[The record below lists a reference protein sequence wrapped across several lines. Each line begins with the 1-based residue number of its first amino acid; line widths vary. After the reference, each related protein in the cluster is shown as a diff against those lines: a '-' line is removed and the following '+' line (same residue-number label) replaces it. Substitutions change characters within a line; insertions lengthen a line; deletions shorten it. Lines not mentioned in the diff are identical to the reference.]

1 MEENSQFN
9 NGFNMMDLPSTFQT
23 KDACFLSQAIYHDP
37 YEKFNYPDN
46 SFGHHEY
53 SLGNLES
60 QATTQNFGQNL
71 SGDSLSPTLTGYS
84 KCDQICETFYQSP
97 QNLLPEKISSMSSAW
112 DLCECHQKCFKSRDQ
127 DHGIYLEK
135 LMSEP
140 SSTSTPLLMLGE
152 QCSSPPFARP
162 IVPLGSLSRE
172 NLHQNSQVD
181 AGWVPQHI
189 SSPGYKSRPSK
200 VLIIV
205 PTAFCYVNP
214 TLSVCT
220 QITDGIEESSLSTP
234 DFVFGEESQPS
245 LLRCPLPSILPK
257 PILGPREF
265 EHNLEKLESKHENFS
280 KDNSKFNMKMY
291 ELKSSTRNCL
301 DSSSSSIVTRV
312 FGVSPSSTATNSHMR
327 RQHSAKDS
335 FLVQKRLSG
344 MSYKDIKRE
353 GGYTEAE
360 STLRGRFRTLTKPK
374 SARVRKPEWSEKDIN
389 LLRQAVSELGPRSGR
404 SRIPWKKVAE
414 HIVRNGGSYR
424 FGNSTCRKRWDE
436 LQNG

>member
-1 MEENSQFN
+1 MEDYNQFN
-9 NGFNMMDLPSTFQT
+9 DDFNMMDHSSTVQT
-23 KDACFLSQAIYHDP
+23 KDACFLSQAVYHDP
-37 YEKFNYPDN
+37 YENFNYSDH

-53 SLGNLES
+53 SFGNLES
-60 QATTQNFGQNL
+60 QATTQNFGHNL
-71 SGDSLSPTLTGYS
+71 SGDSLSPTLTGNS
-84 KCDQICETFYQSP
+84 KCDQICETLYQSP
-97 QNLLPEKISSMSSAW
+97 QNVLPDTISTMSSAW

-127 DHGIYLEK
+127 NYGIFLETF
-135 LMSEP
+135 MSEP
-140 SSTSTPLLMLGE
+140 SSTSTPLLMLDE

-162 IVPLGSLSRE
+162 IVPLGSFSRE
-172 NLHQNSQVD
+172 NFHQNSQMD
-181 AGWVPQHI
+181 AGWVPQHMLQ
-189 SSPGYKSRPSK
+189 P
-200 VLIIV
+200 L
-205 PTAFCYVNP
+205 CYVNP

-220 QITDGIEESSLSTP
+220 QIPGGIEESSLSRP
-234 DFVFGEESQPS
+234 DFVFGEEESQPS
-245 LLRCPLPSILPK
+245 RLRCPLPGILPS

-265 EHNLEKLESKHENFS
+265 GHKPDRFESKHENFLKQS
-280 KDNSKFNMKMY
+280 SQSNMKMY
-291 ELKSSTRNCL
+291 ELKSCTRNCL
-301 DSSSSSIVTRV
+301 NSSSSSILNRIC
-312 FGVSPSSTATNSHMR
+312 GVAPSSTAANSHVR
-327 RQHSAKDS
+327 RQYSAKDN

-389 LLRQAVSELGPRSGR
+389 LLRQAVSELGTRGGR

-414 HIVRNGGSYR
+414 HIVRNGGTYQ